1 MTTEYL
7 NSVRVTTNG
16 DGVAST
22 GVLATEGKQDT
33 AITAMQNA
41 DYVVARRYTGT
52 IGASAVITGAPLSA
66 VLTGAVRLIIIPRGA
81 VYMNFGAAADDTK
94 TLVPLGGLN
103 MPVTAALAATIYLFA
118 ASIKCDLLV
127 CIPRN

>member
-1 MTTEYL
+1 MAQHIL
-7 NSVRVTTNG
+7 NDSNVRINP
-16 DGVAST
+16 
-22 GVLATEGKQDT
+22 ATEETLDSLLDS
-33 AITAMQNA
+33 A

-52 IGASAVITGAPLSA
+52 IGASAIITGAPLSA

-103 MPVTAALAATIYLFA
+103 MPVTAALAATIYLYA
-118 ASIKCDLLV
+118 AAIKCDLLV
-127 CIPRN
+127 CTPRN